1 MQSVRQI
8 FPQDIF
14 IGRTMDV
21 VVERYGST
29 DFFSRGMFVPFHD
42 VDCVQ

>member
-14 IGRTMDV
+14 IGRTMGV

-29 DFFSRGMFVPFHD
+29 ALSSRGMFVPFHD